1 MLLLSV
7 ARWNYV
13 LFGSVVVC
21 SQAALFTVVEFIFF
35 FRPGRMAGTS
45 LLSFTVRL
53 NELPVLCLVYSPKLF
68 IWLFTSSEL
77 KVRKHFQIE
86 LHGCNQYSGD
96 R

>member
-1 MLLLSV
+1 
-7 ARWNYV
+7 
-13 LFGSVVVC
+13 
-21 SQAALFTVVEFIFF
+21 
-35 FRPGRMAGTS
+35 MAGTS

-53 NELPVLCLVYSPKLF
+53 NELPVLCLVYSPKLY